1 VNVLPAWVWRA
12 LAQAC
17 RSTPHR
23 RQAQTTA
30 IPSTA
35 EENPD
40 DHRFSL
46 QVPAQRPE
54 RCRLGGALAA
64 GAIIGAILP
73 ALAGLVLLGS
83 AVLRRPV
90 LGRRIFSRID
100 GAFGPVA
107 TWQSERAAIRLTLVW
122 GAGLVL
128 TGLVQ
133 GLTVLTTGA
142 SVTDPAGML
151 TRTLVGLAG
160 EALLA
165 VATLIW
171 LSGPQTGARAR
182 RGEAAPPVSAADVPV
197 PAPES
202 ADGPRPSE

>member
-1 VNVLPAWVWRA
+1 MRPTHRRESARKQPRRPSRRTGQLMTTGSASKSPRSG
-12 LAQAC
+12 
-17 RSTPHR
+17 RST
-23 RQAQTTA
+23 AA
-30 IPSTA
+30 SVA
-35 EENPD
+35 
-40 DHRFSL
+40 
-46 QVPAQRPE
+46 
-54 RCRLGGALAA
+54 ALAA

-83 AVLRRPV
+83 AALRRPV

-100 GAFGPVA
+100 GASGPVA

-133 GLTVLTTGA
+133 GLMVLTTGA

-171 LSGPQTGARAR
+171 LSGPRTGARAR